1 VRDGGDTVA
10 MTMNKAFLAVALG
23 LVVSCGGSPPP
34 ASTPEP
40 AAAEAEPAIETFGP
54 GLASHDGAVD
64 AVEREAARVLAKK
77 RTLVPS
83 EPGVLLTEWKEFDA
97 SRWPGVQTRA
107 RVEITTDR
115 VIVRIECRSARGC
128 ARTVPVEL
136 EFAALPQEIANLI
149 VAGRMAENLLSVMRG
164 YKTQVCACGD
174 KRCVDNVE
182 KQMMEWAMRNMD
194 LFKNMKA
201 TQAQEEA
208 AERIEDEMEACKTR
222 FDPPALPPA
231 PPSRHAPLVPDEPL
245 RPAPRGGTGSKACD
259 QYLSTF
265 DTVIVGCKDKLGP
278 AYSAMVQSRNAQ
290 LEAFAEWSKLDKK
303 SRKATIEAAEA
314 GCKAATDALRQS
326 ATSMG
331 CKL

>member
-1 VRDGGDTVA
+1 
-10 MTMNKAFLAVALG
+10 MTMNKLCVAIAFGVL
-23 LVVSCGGSPPP
+23 VSCGGSPPP
-34 ASTPEP
+34 QASTPAP
-40 AAAEAEPAIETFGP
+40 AAADAEPAIETFGP
-54 GLASHDGAVD
+54 GLASHDGAID
-64 AVEREAARVLAKK
+64 EVEREAARVLAKK

-83 EPGVLLTEWKEFDA
+83 EPGVLLTEWKDFDA

-107 RVEITTDR
+107 RVEITTNR

-128 ARTVPVEL
+128 ARTVPEEL

-174 KRCVDNVE
+174 MRCVEGVE
-182 KQMMEWAMRNMD
+182 KQMMEWAMRNMEV
-194 LFKNMKA
+194 FKNVKP
-201 TQAQEEA
+201 TKAQEEA
-208 AERIEDEMEACKTR
+208 ADRIEDEMQACKAR
-222 FDPPALPPA
+222 FEPPA
-231 PPSRHAPLVPDEPL
+231 PPPPPVPDEPIT
-245 RPAPRGGTGSKACD
+245 PAPRGGTGSKACD

-290 LEAFAEWSKLDKK
+290 VEAFIQWSKLDKK
-303 SRKATIEAAEA
+303 SRKATIAAAEA
-314 GCKAATDALRQS
+314 GCNAATDALRQS